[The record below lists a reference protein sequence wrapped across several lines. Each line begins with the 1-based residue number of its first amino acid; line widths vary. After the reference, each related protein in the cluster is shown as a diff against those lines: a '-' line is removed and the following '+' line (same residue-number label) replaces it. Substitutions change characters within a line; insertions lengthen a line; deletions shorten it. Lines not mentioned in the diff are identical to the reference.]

1 MAEKFNV
8 HICVTS
14 SAKLATIMSVL
25 DGEAKLISVE
35 QVEEKARRKAIT
47 RHHATNGALDGKGMI
62 LELAKGGG
70 EITTKKAEEVFV
82 TKGYSPNSAAPR
94 LSELV
99 ASGQLALVRKGVYKI
114 APKAK

>member
-1 MAEKFNV
+1 MEKFNV

-35 QVEEKARRKAIT
+35 QVEDKPRRKNLIT
-47 RHHATNGALDGKGMI
+47 RHRLNGTRAVDI
-62 LELAKGGG
+62 ALELAKGGS
-70 EITTKKAEEVFV
+70 ELPIEKVERALMD
-82 TKGYSPNSAAPR
+82 KGLSKNSAAPR

-99 ASGQLALVRKGVYKI
+99 ANGQLVLIRKGVYKI

>member
-1 MAEKFNV
+1 MTEKFNV

-35 QVEEKARRKAIT
+35 QVEEKTKRKTIV
-47 RHHATNGALDGKGMI
+47 RHKVNGVDGAGIVMD
-62 LELAKGGG
+62 LAKGGH
-70 EITTKKAEEVFV
+70 ELTVEKASAAFV
-82 TKGYSPNSAAPR
+82 NKGFSPKSAAPR

-99 ASGQLALVRKGVYKI
+99 KSGQLALIRKGVYKI
-114 APKAK
+114 NPKAAK